1 MWGNFF
7 KSYEFFLYLKPFCK
21 KTIYFSF
28 KLIYF
33 TQDLVCICNET
44 KNFFTVLSVNSSE
57 TEKGLPVK
65 ASKPNLVI
73 FVVYSGNS
81 L

>member
-1 MWGNFF
+1 MWGNLF
-7 KSYEFFLYLKPFCK
+7 KSYEFVLYLKPFGK
-21 KTIYFSF
+21 KTIQFSL

-44 KNFFTVLSVNSSE
+44 KNFFTVLSVNSSQ
-57 TEKGLPVK
+57 TDKGLPVK